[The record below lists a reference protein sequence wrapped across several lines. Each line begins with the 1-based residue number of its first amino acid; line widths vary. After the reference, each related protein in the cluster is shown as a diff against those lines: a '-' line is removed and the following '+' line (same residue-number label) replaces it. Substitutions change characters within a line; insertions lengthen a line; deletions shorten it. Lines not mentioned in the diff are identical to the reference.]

1 MSKQMKYILSFCS
14 LVLFV
19 QLLPAQTAEYQ
30 EARIQEALRAMN
42 NMEHAQACSLFIAVS
57 QNVPYHPLA
66 PFGALANEWIFNQGK
81 YGYEAGNREL
91 LRDIEDLI
99 LDYRRH
105 LVLDPDNPDLKY
117 YIGLTNGLRARVLLA
132 EKDWLGVLIS
142 GYRIIR
148 NFKSALKGSPDNPD
162 ITIAFGV
169 FNYYVGLSS
178 GFMQIASWIMQIS
191 GSKEEGL
198 QQIETAALHGNY
210 SRYEARSILAYLDLY
225 FEADYNGARRWL
237 DMLINEFPDNP
248 YYNFLYAELC
258 IRTGNP
264 EIEAYIE
271 KIQQRLP
278 GLDSFFKTE
287 YIQRLR
293 LLEGSRAL
301 LTGDL
306 DRAETRLLSY
316 LDQFDSEMDYDLVS
330 AYLRLGQVYDLQG
343 RRPEAIE
350 LYLKAISLNNRS
362 SAIIVAKG
370 YLNEPYST
378 K

>member
-1 MSKQMKYILSFCS
+1 MPKQLKYILSFGS
-14 LVLFV
+14 LILLV
-19 QLLPAQTAEYQ
+19 QLLPAQTAAYQ
-30 EARIQEALRAMN
+30 EARIQDALKAMN
-42 NMEHAQACSLFIAVS
+42 NMQHAQACSLFMVVS
-57 QNVPYHPLA
+57 QNEPYHPLA

-99 LDYRRH
+99 LDYRRR
-105 LVLDPDNPDLKY
+105 LILAPDNPDLKY
-117 YIGLTNGLRARVLLA
+117 YMGLTNGLRARVLLA
-132 EKDWLGVLIS
+132 EKDWLGVLVS

-191 GSKEEGL
+191 GSKEDGL

-225 FEADYNGARRWL
+225 FEADYGEARRWL
-237 DMLINEFPDNP
+237 DMLLTDFPDNP

-258 IRTGNP
+258 IRTENP
-264 EIEAYIE
+264 NIEAYLY
-271 KIQQRLP
+271 KINQRLP
-278 GLDSFFKTE
+278 DLDPFFKIE

-293 LLEGSRAL
+293 LLEGSQAL
-301 LTGDL
+301 LIGDL
-306 DRAETRLLSY
+306 DRAETKLLQY

-330 AYLRLGQVYDLQG
+330 AYLRLGQVYDLRGQ
-343 RRPEAIE
+343 RP
-350 LYLKAISLNNRS
+350 KAVKMYQNAVNLDNRS
-362 SAIIVAKG
+362 SAVLSARN
-370 YLNEPYST
+370 YLSKPYSV

>member
-1 MSKQMKYILSFCS
+1 MQRQMKYLLFFWS
-14 LVLFV
+14 LIIMGR
-19 QLLPAQTAEYQ
+19 LLPGQTAEYQ
-30 EARIQEALRAMN
+30 EARIQEALKAMN
-42 NMEHAQACSLFIAVS
+42 RMEHDHACSLFVEVS

-81 YGYEAGNREL
+81 FGYEAGNREL
-91 LRDIEDLI
+91 LEDIDDLI

-117 YIGLTNGLRARVLLA
+117 YMGLTNGLRARVLLA
-132 EKDWLGVLIS
+132 EKDWLGVLVS

-162 ITIAFGV
+162 IMIAFGV

-210 SRYEARSILAYLDLY
+210 SRYEARSIMVYLYLY
-225 FEADYNGARRWL
+225 FEADYAAVRRWL
-237 DMLINEFPDNP
+237 DMLLNEFPGNP
-248 YYNFLYAELC
+248 YYNYLYAELC

-264 EIEAYIE
+264 NIETYIE
-271 KIQQRLP
+271 KIHQRLP
-278 GLDSFFKTE
+278 ELEPFFKKE

-293 LLEGSRAL
+293 LLEGSQAL
-301 LTGDL
+301 LNDDL
-306 DRAETRLLSY
+306 DRAETQLLSY
-316 LDQFDSEMDYDLVS
+316 LGNYDSEMDYDLAS

-343 RRPEAIE
+343 RRPDAVKIYQKTVD
-350 LYLKAISLNNRS
+350 LDNRS
-362 SAIIVAKG
+362 SAVIAAKG
-370 YLNEPYST
+370 YLIKPYST